1 MLSTS
6 ALIVICFLLWF
17 IWRALDTIAA
27 NLGKLHT
34 LASLRHQQQTRYPR
48 G

>member
-34 LASLRHQQQTRYPR
+34 LALERHMQRQR
-48 G
+48 